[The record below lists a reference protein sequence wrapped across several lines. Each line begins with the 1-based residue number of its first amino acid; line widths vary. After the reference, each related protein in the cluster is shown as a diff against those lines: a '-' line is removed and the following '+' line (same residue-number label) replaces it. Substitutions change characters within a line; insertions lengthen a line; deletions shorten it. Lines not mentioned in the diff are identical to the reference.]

1 MNIVKN
7 GMLLLAQLVKTAPQL
22 FSPLKV
28 GDLVEGKI
36 IEKSSN
42 CILVDLGRHGTGV
55 VYRGELQNAR
65 DLVKAI
71 EIGGVINGKVI
82 EIDNEKGYTELSLTE
97 AGRQKAWQ
105 EIDELKGKDEAIVVR
120 PTGYNKGGLIVSVYG
135 IGAFLPVSQLAND
148 HYPKLGVGDKTEI
161 ASALQKLVG
170 EEITVKVIDANQ
182 RNGKLI
188 VSEKEAVEVS
198 SRELVKNYNIDQI
211 VEVIVSGVADFGI
224 FVKFVDNPAVEGLI
238 HVSELDHR
246 IVESPK
252 EIVKVDEVIK
262 AKIVEIKDGK
272 ISLSLKALKEDPWQ
286 AGLEKYKEGEIVRGT
301 VYMFNPFGAVVNL
314 DNEIQGYVHVTD
326 FGGADEMKKEIS
338 LQKEYQFVI
347 DSIKPEEKR
356 INLKLVKE

>member
-42 CILVDLGRHGTGV
+42 CLLIDLGRHGTGV

-65 DLVKAI
+65 DLTKSV
-71 EIGGVINGKVI
+71 EVGDVINGKIV
-82 EIDNEKGYTELSLTE
+82 EIDNEEGYVELSLTE

-105 EIDELKGKDEAIVVR
+105 EIDETKGKDESFIVK
-120 PTGYNKGGLIVSVYG
+120 PTGYNKGGLIVSVKG
-135 IGAFLPVSQLAND
+135 ISAFLPVSQLSGD

-170 EEITVKVIDANQ
+170 EEISVKIIDANP

-198 SRELVKNYNIDQI
+198 SRELVKNYEVGQV
-211 VEVIVSGVADFGI
+211 VEVIVSGVADFGV

-238 HVSELDHR
+238 HVSELDYR
-246 IVESPK
+246 IVENPK
-252 EIVKVDEVIK
+252 EIVKVDEVVK
-262 AKIVEIKDGK
+262 AKILEIKDGK

-286 AGLEKYKEGEIVRGT
+286 ANAERYKAGDTVRGM
-301 VYMFNPFGAVVNL
+301 VYMFNPFGAIINL
-314 DNEIQGYVHVTD
+314 DSEMQGYVHVTD
-326 FGGADEMKKEIS
+326 FGGAEEMKKELS
-338 LQKEYQFVI
+338 LHKEYAFTVDDVKQ
-347 DSIKPEEKR
+347 DEKR
-356 INLKLVKE
+356 ITLKLSK